1 MTPIA
6 TNHPHFYVFDLPHN
20 SRTAETSLR
29 ILYTGGPYAVFDKS
43 QSKMAVIFEVMSPIF
58 KY

>member
-6 TNHPHFYVFDLPHN
+6 TNHPHFYVFDLPHT
-20 SRTAETSLR
+20 SRTAETSHQ

-43 QSKMAVIFEVMSPIF
+43 QSKMAVIFEVM
-58 KY
+58 